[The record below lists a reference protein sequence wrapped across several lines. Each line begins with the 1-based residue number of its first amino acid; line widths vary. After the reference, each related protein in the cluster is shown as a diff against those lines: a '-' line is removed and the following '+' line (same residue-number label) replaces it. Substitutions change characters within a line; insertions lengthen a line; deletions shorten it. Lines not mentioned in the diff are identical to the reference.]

1 VRAGSLIRVATLALI
16 WGSGFLWIKISL
28 RGFTPVQ
35 LTWARL
41 ALGAAVLLVFLLARG
56 TRLPSSRRL
65 WLHLAGAALL
75 GNAIPYLLFGIAE
88 REVTSSLA
96 GAINATTPLW
106 TIAFALAL
114 RTERR
119 VPPLRALGLLLGF
132 AGALLILAPWE
143 QVDSG
148 QTLGALLCLAASA
161 SYGASYVYIGRYLKD
176 TGLSS
181 IVLSAGQLTAAT
193 LWLSLT
199 LPVDGLSAPTWQ
211 FDAVAALL
219 VLAVIGTGLAYVL
232 NYRIIADDGA
242 VLAST
247 VTYLLPV
254 VAVVLGAMVL
264 GEALTFRMA
273 AGVAIV
279 LSGVALTRLSQ
290 GAGPKQELRRHP
302 DTPAPTSA

>member
-1 VRAGSLIRVATLALI
+1 MSAGSLVRVATLALI

-41 ALGAAVLLVFLLARG
+41 ALGAAVLVLFLLARR
-56 TRLPSSRRL
+56 TRLPGRRGL

-96 GAINATTPLW
+96 GAVNATTPLW

-114 RTERR
+114 RIERR
-119 VPPLRALGLLLGF
+119 VPALRALGLLLGF

-143 QVDSG
+143 QVDRG
-148 QTLGALLCLAASA
+148 QTVGALLCLAASA
-161 SYGASYVYIGRYLKD
+161 SYGAGYVYIGRYLKD

-181 IVLSAGQLTAAT
+181 IVLSAGQLAAAT

-199 LPVDGLSAPTWQ
+199 LPVDGLTAPSWRL
-211 FDAVAALL
+211 DAVSALL
-219 VLAVIGTGLAYVL
+219 VLGIVGTGLAYVL

-254 VAVVLGAMVL
+254 VAVVLGAVVL
-264 GEALTFRMA
+264 GEALTLRMG
-273 AGVAIV
+273 AGVAVV
-279 LSGVALTRLSQ
+279 LLGVALTRLPTGREPGSAPQ
-290 GAGPKQELRRHP
+290 TEGLASRR
-302 DTPAPTSA
+302 

>member
-1 VRAGSLIRVATLALI
+1 M
-16 WGSGFLWIKISL
+16 
-28 RGFTPVQ
+28 Q

-56 TRLPSSRRL
+56 TRLPRSRRL

-88 REVTSSLA
+88 RDVTSSLA

-114 RTERR
+114 RVEHR
-119 VPPLRALGLLLGF
+119 VPALRALGLLLGF

-148 QTLGALLCLAASA
+148 QTIGALLCLAASA

-176 TGLSS
+176 AGLSS
-181 IVLSAGQLTAAT
+181 IVLSAGQLAAAT

-199 LPVDGLSAPTWQ
+199 LPVDGLTAPSWRL
-211 FDAVAALL
+211 DAVAALL
-219 VLAVIGTGLAYVL
+219 VLGIVGTGLAYVL

-242 VLAST
+242 LLAST

-254 VAVVLGAMVL
+254 VAVALGALVL
-264 GEALTFRMA
+264 DEAFTLRMA
-273 AGVAIV
+273 AGVAVV
-279 LSGVALTRLSQ
+279 LAGVALTGWPQ
-290 GAGPKQELRRHP
+290 GAGSKQESRGRP
-302 DTPAPTSA
+302 DPARK